1 MLKRELGVLFLVG
14 CLIITSA
21 PVASCRSPAPII
33 YVAGDGSGDFNCDGK
48 DDHVQINQ
56 ALKFV
61 ADNSAYTTVHLKGPF
76 TYVIDDTL
84 LIGSN
89 TILEGDSN
97 AVIKL
102 TNNAGWETMK
112 PLIQQMSSSGNN
124 NITIRGFEVNVN
136 HDGNSELAKG
146 KGYYNVIYFLYTSN
160 VTVHDMY
167 MHDGHGD
174 GLRIKYSSNIKFYN
188 NTIDKLGHDGL
199 FAIECS
205 NVEAWNN
212 RITCRTNS
220 ALRVWNTNNVKFHDN
235 FIDSFYHWSAG
246 GPGIQVERSSG
257 DMNNIKIYDNVIT
270 NTYGPGIWLIGT
282 AGAYD
287 KSLSSVHI
295 YHNIFY
301 DSGTNPSIEW
311 VGGVL
316 GSGFHNVLVENNV
329 FDGVHN
335 AAVVNMYSTD
345 TNAGPSGTGFTT
357 TVRNNIIVNTVPRTK
372 NSAGTGYGVIN
383 HLPSSH
389 TIVLENNCL
398 YNNAAGNY
406 KNVKSTTDIYADPL
420 FAGQSLHDYH
430 LKSVAGHWFGTKW
443 VKDSVS
449 SPCIDAGNPSS
460 DYSKEPEDNGNRIN
474 IGRYGNTIYASLS
487 GTAPEVIPEDP
498 VPQDP
503 VVFKVSDNRLRES
516 SPDAVY
522 RDSTFID
529 VGGMNNARYRDVMW
543 FDLSEYTNPS
553 EIDNATLSLYWY
565 YPAGSTRPDDTIVEV
580 YRPASSW
587 NTSYVSWNKRDKNV
601 AWKNAGGDWY
611 DKNGVLQGSTPYAT
625 ITFKGSTLP
634 DNRYYELDVTEL
646 VKEYVSGKY
655 ENTGF
660 LIKARTENNNYIAFY
675 SNECGKDSLV
685 PKLNVAEKA
694 LPVPVTID
702 KTITRA
708 IDNRLREGSPDT
720 VYQDSSFIDVGGMN
734 DARYR
739 DVMWFDLS
747 VYDETAEVS
756 TEVTGATLSLYWY
769 YPAGNTRPDDTIVE
783 VYRPASSWNTSYVSW
798 NKRDKNV
805 AWKNAGGDWYDKNGV
820 LQGSTPYATFTIRGS
835 AFPDNRYYELDVTE
849 LVKEYTSGKY
859 ENTGFLI
866 KARNENNNYIA
877 FYSNECGKE
886 TQKPSLNITKKVS
899 SENIPVVPEIIEKI
913 TLNATLTGAID
924 NRLREAS
931 PDAVYQ
937 DSTFIDLGGIN
948 DAGYRDMMG
957 FDLSEFNNTTEVTS
971 ANLFLYWYY
980 PAGNTRPDD
989 TIVEVYR
996 PASSWNTSYVSWN
1009 KKDKNVAWKN
1019 PGGDW
1024 YDKNGVSQGDT
1035 PYASITL
1042 KGSELPD
1049 NKYYELDVTELVK
1062 EYVSGKY
1069 ENTGVLIKAR
1079 TENNNYIA
1087 FYSIE
1092 CGIETQKP
1100 KLQLEYLI

>member
-174 GLRIKYSSNIKFYN
+174 GLRIKYGSNIKFYN

-295 YHNIFY
+295 CHNIFY

-430 LKSVAGHWFGTKW
+430 LKSVAGHWSGTKW

-474 IGRYGNTIYASLS
+474 IGRYGNTVYASLS

-565 YPAGSTRPDDTIVEV
+565 YPA
-580 YRPASSW
+580 
-587 NTSYVSWNKRDKNV
+587 DKNV

-611 DKNGVLQGSTPYAT
+611 DKKGVLQGSTPYAT

-756 TEVTGATLSLYWY
+756 TEVTGWY
-769 YPAGNTRPDDTIVE
+769 YPAGSTRPDDTIVE

-886 TQKPSLNITKKVS
+886 
-899 SENIPVVPEIIEKI
+899 
-913 TLNATLTGAID
+913 
-924 NRLREAS
+924 
-931 PDAVYQ
+931 
-937 DSTFIDLGGIN
+937 
-948 DAGYRDMMG
+948 
-957 FDLSEFNNTTEVTS
+957 
-971 ANLFLYWYY
+971 
-980 PAGNTRPDD
+980 
-989 TIVEVYR
+989 
-996 PASSWNTSYVSWN
+996 
-1009 KKDKNVAWKN
+1009 
-1019 PGGDW
+1019 
-1024 YDKNGVSQGDT
+1024 
-1035 PYASITL
+1035 
-1042 KGSELPD
+1042 
-1049 NKYYELDVTELVK
+1049 
-1062 EYVSGKY
+1062 
-1069 ENTGVLIKAR
+1069 
-1079 TENNNYIA
+1079 
-1087 FYSIE
+1087 
-1092 CGIETQKP
+1092 
-1100 KLQLEYLI
+1100 